1 MIRSRDFYRG
11 LVLGLGI
18 MYMMDPD
25 RGRTRRARIRAQL
38 TRLRS
43 NPDHPEHPDVSLA
56 ERVRTTLA
64 RCVSD
69 PRAINVDSRGGCI
82 LLSGS
87 ILRSEV
93 GELIQAVSS
102 VGGVTE
108 VVNRLS
114 TGASREWA
122 PSLRSGRSRRYPAPG
137 SSEWVPG
144 MQLAA
149 CGGAVPGE
157 SPRRVGSRD
166 ARIRHAPLIAPRV
179 QVSRA
184 EQ

>member
-18 MYMMDPD
+18 MYVMDPD
-25 RGRTRRARIRAQL
+25 QGRTRRARIRAQL

-43 NPDHPEHPDVSLA
+43 DPAHPDASLA
-56 ERVRTTLA
+56 ERVRATFV

-114 TGASREWA
+114 THASGERA
-122 PSLRSGRSRRYPAPG
+122 PSLRSGHSRRYPAPG

-149 CGGAVPGE
+149 GIAGAAALALGVT
-157 SPRRVGSRD
+157 RVA
-166 ARIRHAPLIAPRV
+166 ARY
-179 QVSRA
+179 RA
-184 EQ
+184 NRLEELEAEMPEYAMLR